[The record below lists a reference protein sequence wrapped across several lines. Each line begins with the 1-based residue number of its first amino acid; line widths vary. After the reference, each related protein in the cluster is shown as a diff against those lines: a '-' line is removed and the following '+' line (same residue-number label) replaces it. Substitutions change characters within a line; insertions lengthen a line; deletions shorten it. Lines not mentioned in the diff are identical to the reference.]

1 MLGMHEF
8 LPTTPFDLYELHL
21 LHLVAHHNSFTGAAH
36 EAGLTQSAITRQVQ
50 GVEARLGLPLFERT
64 TRRVLLTPA
73 GNFLL
78 RETSRIVGDLDA
90 ILSRLREDFTN
101 APKVV
106 RVGVA
111 KTISMSYLPGFFVA
125 QQRRQ
130 PNVRLQVEHL
140 DSRNLL
146 TRLESNDLDVIVLT
160 APKRFPASL
169 RVTHRFDDAFDLIV
183 PSHWT
188 FPSSSIQRGHR
199 TWRDWLRAQP
209 WLLIGESSTT
219 GARLRAWLRNK
230 QWLGS
235 STTELDSF
243 DLIVNLVSLGQG
255 VSVVPKRTLAIYGRQ
270 RKLKRFSLP
279 DRFVREIVVVA
290 RRQPIPPTHVAEFVE
305 NILF

>member
-146 TRLESNDLDVIVLT
+146 TRLESND
-160 APKRFPASL
+160 
-169 RVTHRFDDAFDLIV
+169 
-183 PSHWT
+183 
-188 FPSSSIQRGHR
+188 
-199 TWRDWLRAQP
+199 
-209 WLLIGESSTT
+209 
-219 GARLRAWLRNK
+219 
-230 QWLGS
+230 
-235 STTELDSF
+235 
-243 DLIVNLVSLGQG
+243 
-255 VSVVPKRTLAIYGRQ
+255 
-270 RKLKRFSLP
+270 
-279 DRFVREIVVVA
+279 
-290 RRQPIPPTHVAEFVE
+290 
-305 NILF
+305 